1 MDISI
6 EKVADITLGSLFQ
19 QIINDMKNSSPLWE
33 DFIIKA
39 TKLHACLRAAIQA
52 ISTYLE
58 AFQKIADAATN
69 SKGASKE
76 IGTALTRVC
85 LRHKAVETRLKTFT
99 TAIMDS
105 LIIPLQ
111 DKLEEWKR
119 QVVIL
124 DKDHTKE
131 YKRCRNELKK
141 RSSDTLRL
149 QKKAKKGTTDLQSLV
164 DSSMQTVNQQKAELD
179 EVERKS
185 LRIAMIEDRTR
196 YCQFVHMLEPV
207 VKQEYEMMYELGHL
221 QEAMMTVT
229 NVTKDPSALPQASEE
244 LIAES
249 KTSYNL
255 YPESPTHSSSQGCSN
270 SLGSRKSSVCSISS
284 MNSSGSSG
292 SPSHQFQRSLSQ
304 YNPTIRLKPGESTD
318 SRDSGFCSSSPALT
332 IQASTATS
340 QSHAIS
346 TWPPPTQ
353 ESVSNTDR
361 PHTISTAYERGHQRP
376 ALTVYTFQNPDQ
388 NISENSGNSTSQKS
402 PANISCR
409 PPLPIRCSSLER
421 PLSTTTNT
429 KNTSTNNVNARQCP
443 SPIPAHVA
451 KEHPAI
457 SQPTY
462 VNMSELAS
470 MAAYKNTNTISNNI
484 ITSNPTTSTTPP
496 VSVQPNSPV
505 LSSASSLVSPDSSA
519 TNPISSPDV
528 QTPQNTPQT
537 NSPLTIAIAGGNS
550 TTDTVTNND
559 DEDLSSKEHYS
570 TSTTPTNQN
579 APVNNNNNTT
589 TTSSSTLDNNI
600 SIIETITTTLST
612 MSIIGTT
619 SAAVAELTKCE
630 SPLIDTKSSGS
641 VLDKASMFEK
651 KLEEQQT
658 QINATPTQQQS
669 SHHPISLIN
678 STLNLTPATVAR
690 LESIYGKKTEE
701 IYNKTAVLLEKV
713 DTVETLDVIDTIEL
727 DNLIGELDM
736 FQREHEEKEKKRLER
751 QQSNEYQV
759 PKNSIVQTQKTHHN
773 DSFISTSTTITGTF
787 SHAFSNNNNSDEC
800 SEKSTDKVSLNAS
813 LNYSITSN
821 TSMMTNAT
829 LSDVQK
835 TFNSSENCWND
846 NNNDDDLSA
855 DTGFE
860 NPSFRHL
867 NDTNIVLMRDDDLPP
882 NYYSQNATDVVV
894 LRSKSNS
901 MGSNNN
907 SITDL
912 HTIDMT
918 NEQKQRLSSFKLDNN
933 NLSLASSNG
942 QGSPSHYFSINN
954 SNSINNNNPIPNVNK
969 ASLHKSF
976 GALMYGQTEEPIT
989 SNNVNVNNNVNVVT
1003 SSNKPAVTPRPAS
1016 LLSGVSRIAR
1026 RSSVNTVKP
1035 PPPVR
1040 RSSSATPNHYSDANN
1055 SHNNQLQNQQQFNSS
1070 SEALPPPPDYL
1081 LRSQQ
1086 QAAAQQQQNALH
1098 HHQNAQ
1104 QQQQQQQHHYS
1115 HHAEHNANAK
1125 THYMTSST
1133 SVGQISSQLSTQNV
1147 RTVNDLRNAPNSP
1160 GVMRRQLSL
1169 SNHHP
1174 SSNHSQSSHSITYSS
1189 QPSTPKI
1196 EKEGSGSMFSIYGL
1210 TTGSGNA
1217 NGTTY
1222 SSGDIFGTM
1231 PRQTKSQQGVYAQ
1244 PKQVSGISSFRNSS
1258 PNPPPQ
1264 KQSMG
1269 LLASLTAKIAPNKSH
1284 NQQQQQQ
1291 QQQNQQ
1297 QQQQQQQSDYDR
1309 SRNEPIYQRR
1319 SSNQSNQYYDTAQQ
1333 QQQQQQPNYGDRQSD
1348 DYQTGNYGDKTDSV
1362 LAKAN
1367 PNFLDNLNAKLAE
1380 QHATNKA
1387 LAVRSFINSKVVRNG
1402 SQIPCNIKYVANRI
1416 VEEPEPDPRI
1426 VRESLMDQIKRG
1438 ANLKQTPR

>member
-451 KEHPAI
+451 K
-457 SQPTY
+457 
-462 VNMSELAS
+462 
-470 MAAYKNTNTISNNI
+470 
-484 ITSNPTTSTTPP
+484 
-496 VSVQPNSPV
+496 
-505 LSSASSLVSPDSSA
+505 
-519 TNPISSPDV
+519 
-528 QTPQNTPQT
+528 
-537 NSPLTIAIAGGNS
+537 
-550 TTDTVTNND
+550 
-559 DEDLSSKEHYS
+559 
-570 TSTTPTNQN
+570 
-579 APVNNNNNTT
+579 
-589 TTSSSTLDNNI
+589 
-600 SIIETITTTLST
+600 
-612 MSIIGTT
+612 
-619 SAAVAELTKCE
+619 
-630 SPLIDTKSSGS
+630 
-641 VLDKASMFEK
+641 
-651 KLEEQQT
+651 
-658 QINATPTQQQS
+658 
-669 SHHPISLIN
+669 
-678 STLNLTPATVAR
+678 
-690 LESIYGKKTEE
+690 
-701 IYNKTAVLLEKV
+701 
-713 DTVETLDVIDTIEL
+713 VETLDVIDTIEL

-1348 DYQTGNYGDKTDSV
+1348 GKNQIYSQSSNHQYQHQYSIYNQNIYVSTNPFITPPINNYSPSSFGKDNYSNYQTGNYGDKTDSV

>member
-179 EVERKS
+179 DVERKS

-332 IQASTATS
+332 IQ
-340 QSHAIS
+340 
-346 TWPPPTQ
+346 
-353 ESVSNTDR
+353 
-361 PHTISTAYERGHQRP
+361 
-376 ALTVYTFQNPDQ
+376 
-388 NISENSGNSTSQKS
+388 
-402 PANISCR
+402 
-409 PPLPIRCSSLER
+409 RCSSLER

-579 APVNNNNNTT
+579 APVNNNNTT

-713 DTVETLDVIDTIEL
+713 DT
-727 DNLIGELDM
+727 
-736 FQREHEEKEKKRLER
+736 
-751 QQSNEYQV
+751 
-759 PKNSIVQTQKTHHN
+759 
-773 DSFISTSTTITGTF
+773 
-787 SHAFSNNNNSDEC
+787 
-800 SEKSTDKVSLNAS
+800 
-813 LNYSITSN
+813 
-821 TSMMTNAT
+821 
-829 LSDVQK
+829 
-835 TFNSSENCWND
+835 
-846 NNNDDDLSA
+846 
-855 DTGFE
+855 
-860 NPSFRHL
+860 
-867 NDTNIVLMRDDDLPP
+867 
-882 NYYSQNATDVVV
+882 
-894 LRSKSNS
+894 
-901 MGSNNN
+901 
-907 SITDL
+907 
-912 HTIDMT
+912 
-918 NEQKQRLSSFKLDNN
+918 
-933 NLSLASSNG
+933 
-942 QGSPSHYFSINN
+942 
-954 SNSINNNNPIPNVNK
+954 
-969 ASLHKSF
+969 
-976 GALMYGQTEEPIT
+976 
-989 SNNVNVNNNVNVVT
+989 
-1003 SSNKPAVTPRPAS
+1003 
-1016 LLSGVSRIAR
+1016 GVSRIAR

-1231 PRQTKSQQGVYAQ
+1231 PRQTKSQQSVYAQ

-1284 NQQQQQQ
+1284 NQQQQQQQ

-1348 DYQTGNYGDKTDSV
+1348 GKNQIYSQSSNHQYQHQYSIYNQNIYVSTNPFITPPINNYSPSSFGKDNYSNYQTGNYGDKTDSV